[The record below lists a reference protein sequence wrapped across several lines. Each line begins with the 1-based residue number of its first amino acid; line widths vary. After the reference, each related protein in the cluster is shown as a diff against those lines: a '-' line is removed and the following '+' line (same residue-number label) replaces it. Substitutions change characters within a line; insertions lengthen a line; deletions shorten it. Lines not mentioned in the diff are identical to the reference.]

1 MEKKYDFLGKVLK
14 VGDEVV
20 FMQINYRQL
29 MRGIIVKMGKR
40 KATIE
45 HLTTNTCKTKSIQ
58 FHNQIIRVRR

>member
-20 FMQINYRQL
+20 FMQIRYRNL
-29 MRGIIVKMGKR
+29 MRGTILKMNEK

-45 HLTTNTCKTKSIQ
+45 HLTTNTYKTKSIQ
-58 FHNQIIRVRR
+58 FYNQIIRVRR